1 MAFLADILII
11 ALLGLFIY
19 LGIRK
24 GAAKSIVGICS
35 FVITTVLFF
44 LLKEPLQKLFLNL
57 SFVEKWTADMASEFA
72 AKANLEQM
80 SALFS
85 AAGSSAKQVADAVAG
100 FVIGLIV
107 FVIIFIIAMLL
118 TRVFKGVFV
127 KIMELPILRIVNKAA
142 GGVIG
147 FAKGLVIVWLVM
159 ALFMIPSVSS
169 AAPGWYDAL
178 QNGFISGTLFSLN
191 IFIIIFA

>member
-1 MAFLADILII
+1 MTFLADVLII

-19 LGIRK
+19 FGIRK

-44 LLKEPLQKLFLNL
+44 LLKEPLQRLFLNL
-57 SFVEKWTADMASEFA
+57 PFVEKWTADMATEFSD
-72 AKANLEQM
+72 KASLDEM
-80 SALFS
+80 SVLFS

-107 FVIIFIIAMLL
+107 FVVIFVIAMLL

-127 KIMELPILRIVNKAA
+127 KIMELPFLRIVNKAA

-147 FAKGLVIVWLVM
+147 FVKGLVIVWLIM
-159 ALFMIPSVSS
+159 ALFMIPSVSN

-178 QNGFISGTLFSLN
+178 QNGYLSGTLFSLN